1 MLRGDFMIES
11 LKLHKPVHAPGG
23 KLLLPAEAVLTTGS
37 LDDLIRKSRHETFDQ
52 LKVMDYGSIAADL
65 DRMCHGPTYDKIF
78 SDRKRTRSLFALLD
92 QVHLPAP
99 IFKIMD
105 YFKANDPYTY
115 RHVLT
120 VFALSMLLAQDFIAD
135 AHDLQIAAQACPS
148 HDLGKFCI
156 PLSVLKKTTVLGWTE
171 RLHLEHH
178 SAAGFVLLSY
188 FFKDPEHPA
197 AITARDHHERCDG
210 SGYPRGIRLTNQ
222 IVEIVAVCDIFDALI
237 AKRPYRPTAYDLRTA
252 LEEITGMADRGAIS
266 WDLAKALVNYNRR
279 KRVPVPACV
288 VSREKR
294 GNPPGDNLYRGVGP
308 TGYGQEPGSEPEPDV
323 A

>member
-1 MLRGDFMIES
+1 MTES
-11 LKLHKPVHAPGG
+11 LKLYKPVHAPDG
-23 KLLLPAEAVLTTGS
+23 KLLLPEGAVLTDGS
-37 LDDLIRKSRHETFDQ
+37 LDELIHASRNEPFDQ
-52 LKVMDYGSIAADL
+52 LKVMAYGSIAGDL

-78 SDRKRTRSLFALLD
+78 SDRRRTRSLFSLLD
-92 QVHLPAP
+92 QVCLPAP

-135 AHDLQIAAQACPS
+135 ASELQIAAQACPS

-171 RLHLEHH
+171 RHHLEHH

-188 FFKDPEHPA
+188 FFKDPKHPA

-210 SGYPRGIRLTNQ
+210 SGYPCGIRLTNQ

-252 LEEITGMADRGAIS
+252 LEEITEMADRGAIS
-266 WDLAKALVNYNRR
+266 WDLAKALINYNRR
-279 KRVPVPACV
+279 NRVPVPACV

-294 GNPPGDNLYRGVGP
+294 GNPPGDNLYRGVSPAGHRQAP
-308 TGYGQEPGSEPEPDV
+308 GDDPEPGV